1 MSLYEEVDPES
12 YAQGW
17 RKSLQEALD
26 AAMADVP
33 VGEEREVDVIYVRK
47 RNPIHEYRITL
58 K

>member
-26 AAMADVP
+26 AAMAD
-33 VGEEREVDVIYVRK
+33 EEREVDVIYVRK